1 MLYIVFIL
9 VLAGFIALVVWG
21 LNKYSALGCISS
33 IIGLIGTIIF
43 GIVVVFSTII
53 VVDENVYSDAL
64 YEKYTARREALEWR
78 LEQNY
83 TDNDNNLGA
92 TELYK
97 EIQEYNE
104 DLASAKANRANPW
117 LKIYAGEYVD
127 RLEFIEMN

>member
-9 VLAGFIALVVWG
+9 VLAGFITLAVWG
-21 LNKYSALGCISS
+21 LDKYSALGCISS

-43 GIVVVFSTII
+43 GIVMVFST
-53 VVDENVYSDAL
+53 VVVINENVYSDSL
-64 YEKYTARREALEWR
+64 YEKYTVRREALEWR
-78 LEQNY
+78 LEQDY

-104 DLASAKANRANPW
+104 TLASAKSNRANPW

-127 RLEFIEMN
+127 RLEPIELK

>member
-1 MLYIVFIL
+1 MLYVVFIL
-9 VLAGFIALVVWG
+9 ALAGFIALVVWG
-21 LNKYSALGCISS
+21 LDKYSALGCISS

-43 GIVVVFSTII
+43 GIVVVFSTIT

>member
-9 VLAGFIALVVWG
+9 VLAGFIALIVWG

>member
-1 MLYIVFIL
+1 MLYVVFIL
-9 VLAGFIALVVWG
+9 VLAGFIALAVWG
-21 LNKYSALGCISS
+21 LDKYSALGCISS

-43 GIVVVFSTII
+43 GIVMVFST
-53 VVDENVYSDAL
+53 VVVINENVYSDSL
-64 YEKYTARREALEWR
+64 YEKYTVRREALEWR
-78 LEQNY
+78 LEQDY

-104 DLASAKANRANPW
+104 TLASAKSNRANPW

-127 RLEFIEMN
+127 QLEFIEMN

>member
-9 VLAGFIALVVWG
+9 VLAGFIALIVWG
-21 LNKYSALGCISS
+21 LDEYSALGCVSS
-33 IIGLIGTIIF
+33 IVGIAGTIIF
-43 GIVVVFSTII
+43 GIVVVFSTIT
-53 VVDENVYSDAL
+53 VVNENVCSDAL

-78 LEQNY
+78 LKQNY

>member
-1 MLYIVFIL
+1 MLYIVFIF

>member
-9 VLAGFIALVVWG
+9 VLAGFIALIVWG
-21 LNKYSALGCISS
+21 LDKYSALGCISS
-33 IIGLIGTIIF
+33 IVGIAGTIIF
-43 GIVVVFSTII
+43 GIVVVFSTIT
-53 VVDENVYSDAL
+53 VVDENIYSDAL

-78 LEQNY
+78 LKQNY

>member
-9 VLAGFIALVVWG
+9 VLAGFIALIVWG
-21 LNKYSALGCISS
+21 LDKYSTLGCISS

-43 GIVVVFSTII
+43 GIVVVFSTIM

>member
-1 MLYIVFIL
+1 MLYVVFIL
-9 VLAGFIALVVWG
+9 VLAGFIALIVWG

-43 GIVVVFSTII
+43 GIVVVFSTIM
-53 VVDENVYSDAL
+53 VVNENVYSDAL

>member
-9 VLAGFIALVVWG
+9 VLAGFIALIVWG
-21 LNKYSALGCISS
+21 LDKYSTLGYISS

-43 GIVVVFSTII
+43 GIVVVFSTIM
-53 VVDENVYSDAL
+53 VVNENVYSDAL

-127 RLEFIEMN
+127 RLEFIKMN

>member
-9 VLAGFIALVVWG
+9 VLAGFIALIVWG
-21 LNKYSALGCISS
+21 LDKYSTLGYISS

-43 GIVVVFSTII
+43 GIVVVFSTIM
-53 VVDENVYSDAL
+53 VVNENVYSDAL

-104 DLASAKANRANPW
+104 DLASAKANRTNPW

>member
-117 LKIYAGEYVD
+117 LKVFAGEYVD
-127 RLEFIEMN
+127 RLEPIELK

>member
-21 LNKYSALGCISS
+21 LDKYSALGCISS

-43 GIVVVFSTII
+43 GIVVVFSTIT

-127 RLEFIEMN
+127 QLEFIEMN

>member
-21 LNKYSALGCISS
+21 LDKYSALGCISS

-43 GIVVVFSTII
+43 GIVVVFSTIT

-64 YEKYTARREALEWR
+64 YEKYTARREALEQR

>member
-21 LNKYSALGCISS
+21 LNKYSSLGCISS